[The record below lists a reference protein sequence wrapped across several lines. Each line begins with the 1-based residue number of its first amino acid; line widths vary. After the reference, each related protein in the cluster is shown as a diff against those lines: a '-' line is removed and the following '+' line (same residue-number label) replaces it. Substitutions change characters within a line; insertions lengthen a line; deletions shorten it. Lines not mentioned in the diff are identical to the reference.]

1 MFIHS
6 CPADTPI
13 LILVC
18 VFYMQWFFYLK
29 GADRIYT
36 THSNSIIMIYA
47 QFPCSLTWP
56 CTPGA
61 DLALWIVCVLLHVIF
76 VPIALNI
83 ITRRAGNCKHMCVQH
98 VCALCFRSRITMRRR
113 RHSFGSKS
121 EGGPLQLLPSI
132 HVQQFTFKFKCR
144 RVLWETWT
152 VGTFRSCIIHLSL
165 SLWYF
170 CMQRVG
176 LL

>member
-1 MFIHS
+1 
-6 CPADTPI
+6 
-13 LILVC
+13 
-18 VFYMQWFFYLK
+18 MQWFFLSERCRQNFYNSFKQHYNDLRSISMQL
-29 GADRIYT
+29 DLT
-36 THSNSIIMIYA
+36 LHSRCR
-47 QFPCSLTWP
+47 PCAMD
-56 CTPGA
+56 C
-61 DLALWIVCVLLHVIF
+61 VCVCFLHVIF